1 MDRVA
6 VFVDAGYLFAQ
17 GSILVSGASGARTG
31 ARPLPRSRTRLDEAA
46 ALAFFEGVAR
56 DCANLPL
63 LRTYWYDGTNAGP
76 TPVHN
81 SLAFRHNVKVR
92 LGIVNASGEQKGVDS
107 LIVTDLINLS
117 RNRAMADAVLV
128 TGDEDIRV
136 GVQQAQELGV
146 RVHLVGLETATTNQS
161 FLLRQEADT
170 LREVT
175 KLEVDTFLSMVP
187 AAPIVVPVP
196 VVTAP
201 PATGLPVPGSTPS
214 PGAAGAA
221 AIAPAVAGS
230 HSPLD
235 VALVA
240 RTLAVALSKPDVARV
255 VTSSH
260 AVPSDI
266 DRQLL
271 FAGRANCGRSLTE
284 SEKRDLRKELLHV
297 CKALPS

>member
-6 VFVDAGYLFAQ
+6 VFIDAGYLFAQ
-17 GSILVSGASGARTG
+17 GSILVSGGARAG

-56 DCANLPL
+56 ACANLPL
-63 LRTYWYDGTNAGP
+63 LRIYWYDGTNAGP

-81 SLAFRHNVKVR
+81 SLAFRHNVKIR
-92 LGIVNASGEQKGVDS
+92 LGIVNSSGEQKGVDS
-107 LIVTDLINLS
+107 LIVTDLISLS

-161 FLLRQEADT
+161 ALLRQEADT

-175 KLEVDTFLSMVP
+175 KAEVDTFLSLAP
-187 AAPIVVPVP
+187 AMPIVPVP
-196 VVTAP
+196 VVIAP
-201 PATGLPVPGSTPS
+201 PAPAVSAAGSGPS
-214 PGAAGAA
+214 PAASGTAA
-221 AIAPAVAGS
+221 PTSAPVVSGGS
-230 HSPLD
+230 YSALNIT
-235 VALVA
+235 LVA
-240 RTLAVALSKPDVARV
+240 QTLATALLKSDVERV
-255 VTSSH
+255 LKFSPN
-260 AVPSDI
+260 VPNDI

-271 FAGRANCGRSLTE
+271 FAGRASCGRSLIE
-284 SEKRDLRKELLHV
+284 QEKRDLRKEFVQV
-297 CKALPS
+297 CKTLPP